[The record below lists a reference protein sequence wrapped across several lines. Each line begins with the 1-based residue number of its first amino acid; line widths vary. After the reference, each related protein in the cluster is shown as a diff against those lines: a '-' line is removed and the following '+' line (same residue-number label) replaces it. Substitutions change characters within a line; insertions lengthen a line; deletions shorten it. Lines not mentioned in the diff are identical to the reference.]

1 MRFPLPLLSLYLLAS
16 AANSASVVPCYEIL
30 GNQVDVISSVPGT
43 PHYLVVPGASVASTS
58 IGVFVSDAVDG
69 SWLGEAAPPP
79 AIHLDTELADL
90 FAVPGPAPKRA
101 PEKST
106 VMLFAAGVALAIGSR
121 LRPTRRIR
129 SGRYLFQ

>member
-1 MRFPLPLLSLYLLAS
+1 
-16 AANSASVVPCYEIL
+16 VV
-30 GNQVDVISSVPGT
+30 
-43 PHYLVVPGASVASTS
+43 STS
-58 IGVFVSDAVDG
+58 IGVFVSDAEDNP
-69 SWLGEAAPPP
+69 WLGETAPPS
-79 AIHLDTELADL
+79 AVHLEAELTDL

-106 VMLFAAGVALAIGSR
+106 VVLFAAGVGLAFGSR